1 MNQIISLKTHVK
13 VLGYIYAGLACFVGL
28 LAILILIIYAGQ
40 GEIFR
45 AGRVVPILLVLAL
58 WWLWIGD
65 GLLHY
70 HRAVRFYA
78 IIVAGVLMIGL
89 NGLLFFRRWCAFFFQ
104 HRMDWIIFHFTCIL
118 IGIYTVVVM
127 LLPGIS
133 DVLH

>member
-45 AGRVVPILLVLAL
+45 AGRVVPILLVAAL

-70 HRAVRFYA
+70 RRAVRIYA

-89 NGLLFFRRWCAFFFQ
+89 NGLLFFAGGVPFSSSTG
-104 HRMDWIIFHFTCIL
+104 WIIFHFTCIS

-127 LLPGIS
+127 LLPGTS
-133 DVLH
+133 DVLQ